1 MKTLLIRDT
10 NPFTAS
16 SADANRTLGL
26 INGLTRLGVEVVI
39 VDDTIEKN
47 FGNR

>member
-1 MKTLLIRDT
+1 LIRDT

-26 INGLTRLGVEVVI
+26 INGLTRLGVEVEVVI
-39 VDDTIEKN
+39 VNDTIEKN